1 MTIFSAL
8 LSKNRRPL
16 VVAVGAFLLA
26 ASVSAKLLWSME
38 QDRQAEHRARV
49 EAWAKDSAH
58 ALENSLERSMSAT
71 YALAALVR
79 QGKGDIADF
88 DVVAHEMLHFYPGVS
103 ALELSPGGIIR
114 KAVPLAGNEGA
125 IGFDQLGDPQQGKEA
140 IIALATGSLMLA
152 GPMNLVQGGFGA
164 VGRLP
169 VFLEDEQGKSY
180 FWGFTNVV
188 MRFPETLV
196 GTRLPQLVEQGLDY
210 ELYRIHPQTGQK
222 QTIAASST
230 TPLIDPVAHDLELA
244 YGNWTMSVAPAK
256 GWGDPLGLWARAALG
271 LLFSLLLG
279 YVAMLVVRLREHE
292 KELEQRVTER
302 TQELARLNDEL
313 ATREALFRQIL
324 DTSSVAIFLLDMQGR
339 ITQANQRMAEMFARP
354 LETLVGSEYVSL
366 LHPAEQEEG
375 RQKILA
381 LLKSDIPSVNLDRLY
396 QLADGSAFWGHL
408 TGKRFQ
414 GLRGEDFGLIGVIV
428 DITERKQA
436 ETELRIAA
444 TTFEAQEGMTIT
456 DARQVILKVNRA
468 FTEITGYSADE
479 AVGQTPNLLNSGRH
493 DKAFYEAMWREIERS
508 GSWQGEIWNR
518 RKSGDVY
525 PEWLTITAVK
535 ADDGT
540 TSHYVG
546 TFADITLR
554 KAAEDEIKHLAFYD
568 PLTRL
573 PNRRLLLDRLHQALA
588 ASARSGHGGALLFI
602 DLDNFKTLNDTLGH
616 DKGDILLQQVAQ
628 RLATCVREGDTV
640 ARLGGDEFVVM
651 LEDLSDNPRET
662 ATQAEIVG
670 EKILT
675 TLNQTDR
682 LTGHEHH
689 STPSIGVTLF
699 SAHQNSVEELLK
711 RADLAMYQAKAAG
724 RNSLRF
730 FDPEMQA
737 VVSARANL
745 EADLRQGIVQG
756 QFLLYYQ
763 AQVIGEG
770 RLTGA
775 EALLRWQHPARG
787 LVSPAEFIPL
797 AEESGLI
804 LPLGHWVL
812 ETACAQLVAWAAQP
826 ETQRLTVA
834 VNVSA
839 RQFRHP
845 DFVNQVMAIL
855 DNSGA
860 DPTRLK
866 LELTESLLL
875 DDVEDIIAK
884 MTALK
889 ARGVGFSLDDF
900 GTGYSSLSY
909 LKRLP
914 LDQLKIDQSFVRDV
928 FTDINDAAIAQAIIA
943 LSQTMGL
950 SVIAEGVETEEQ
962 RDFLSRL
969 GCQAYQGYLFGRA
982 GPAAD
987 LLTRPARAPG
997 LRAG

>member
-1 MTIFSAL
+1 MKLFSTLRSAARQPITAA
-8 LSKNRRPL
+8 SC
-16 VVAVGAFLLA
+16 VFLLA
-26 ASVSAKLLWSME
+26 LAVSAGVIWAIE
-38 QDRQAEHRARV
+38 QRERTEHRARV

-58 ALENSLERSMSAT
+58 ALENNLERSLSAAYT
-71 YALAALVR
+71 LAALVR
-79 QGKGDIADF
+79 QGNGDIANF
-88 DVVAHEMLHFYPGVS
+88 DAVAGQMLRFYPGVS
-103 ALELSPGGIIR
+103 ALELSPGGVVR
-114 KAVPLAGNEGA
+114 KIVPLAGNESA
-125 IGFDQLGDPQQGKEA
+125 IGFDQLTDAVQGREA
-140 IIALATGSLMLA
+140 VVTLATGTLTLA
-152 GPMNLVQGGFGA
+152 GPMHLVQGGFGA

-169 VFLEDEQGKSY
+169 VFLDDAEGKSY

-196 GTRLPQLVEQGLDY
+196 GARLPQLVEQGLDY
-210 ELYRIHPQTGQK
+210 ELYRIHPETGKK
-222 QTIAASST
+222 QIIVASST
-230 TPLIDPVAHDLELA
+230 KPLVAPVEHTLEID
-244 YGNWTMSVAPAK
+244 YGNWTMAVAPSS
-256 GWGDPLGLWARAALG
+256 GWGDWLGLWLGAAFALV
-271 LLFSLLLG
+271 FSLLLG
-279 YVAMLVVRLREHE
+279 HAAMLVVRLRLHE
-292 KELEQRVTER
+292 RELEQRVSDR
-302 TQELARLNDEL
+302 TQELARLNTEL
-313 ATREALFRQIL
+313 AERQTLLMQIL
-324 DTSSVAIFLLDMQGR
+324 DTSSVAIFLVDLQGR
-339 ITQANQRMAEMFARP
+339 ITQANRRMAEMFGYSP
-354 LETLVGSEYVSL
+354 EQLTGMDYLSLVP
-366 LHPAEQEEG
+366 PALRE
-375 RQKILA
+375 
-381 LLKSDIPSVNLDRLY
+381 KSQQRLQAMLSGAVAATDIDRLF
-396 QLADGSAFWGHL
+396 QRADQSEFWGHL
-408 TGKRFQ
+408 TGKRFHDA
-414 GLRGEDFGLIGVIV
+414 RGEELGLINVIA
-428 DITERKQA
+428 DINERKQTEA
-436 ETELRIAA
+436 ELRIAA

-456 DARQVILKVNRA
+456 NASGVILKVNRA
-468 FTEITGYSADE
+468 FTDITGYRAE
-479 AVGQTPNLLNSGRH
+479 EVVGKTPRLLASGRH
-493 DKAFYEAMWREIERS
+493 DQAFYAAMWAAIARS

-540 TSHYVG
+540 TTHFVG

-588 ASARSGHGGALLFI
+588 TSARSNHGGALLFI

-651 LEDLSDNPRET
+651 LEDLSDNPHEA
-662 ATQAEIVG
+662 ATQTETVG
-670 EKILT
+670 EKILA
-675 TLNQTDR
+675 TLNQTYR
-682 LTGHEHH
+682 LAGHEHH

-699 SAHQNSVEELLK
+699 SAHQSSVEELLK

-724 RNSLRF
+724 RNALRF

-737 VVSARANL
+737 VVSARASL
-745 EADLRQGIVQG
+745 EADLRQGIAQG

-763 AQVIGEG
+763 AQVVGEG

-775 EALLRWQHPARG
+775 EALLRWQHPSRG

-812 ETACAQLVAWAAQP
+812 ETACSQLVAWAGQP
-826 ETQRLTVA
+826 ETARLKLA

-845 DFVNQVMAIL
+845 DFVDQVLAIL
-855 DNSGA
+855 ESSGA
-860 DPTRLK
+860 DPQRLK

-875 DDVEDIIAK
+875 DDVEDIIDK
-884 MTALK
+884 MTTLK
-889 ARGVGFSLDDF
+889 AHGVGFSLDDF

-969 GCQAYQGYLFGRA
+969 GCQAYQGYLFGRP
-982 GPAAD
+982 GPVED
-987 LLTRPARAPG
+987 LFKKTL
-997 LRAG
+997 